1 MYTAIRKYYVI
12 PGRGDE
18 LIQRVQGG
26 FVPIIS
32 EVSGFVAYYL
42 LEVRNDEIVS
52 ISIFDTRTGAEES
65 TRRAAT
71 WVEKN
76 IASLIQG
83 LPEITVGAVKVC
95 STK

>member
-18 LIQRVQGG
+18 FIQRVQVG

-32 EVSGFVAYYL
+32 EVPGFVAYYL

-65 TRRAAT
+65 TLRAAT

-76 IASLIQG
+76 IASLIHG